1 MISHRKHEWRPFEDR
16 TGLEF
21 FCQKNDA
28 SLFMFASHSKKRPNN
43 LIIGRTYD
51 GHVLD
56 MIELEVQNY
65 KGLTEFKVPKISV
78 GNKPLI
84 VFSGEQFDVEFDYQ
98 RIKSL
103 LLDIFSGPKTDA
115 IRLSGI
121 EYVIKFLAIEG
132 RIHVRFFR
140 ISFKKSGT
148 KLPRV
153 ELDEMGPRVDF
164 VLRRT
169 ILASDDLYKR
179 ATAQPGQ
186 LKKKKVKNI
195 NKDQLGS
202 TFGRIHMERQDYG
215 KLQTRKLKGLKKD
228 NQEKIKKKRTHVPV
242 AEDNN
247 NEDNSNDVNSNDV
260 NSDDVNQ
267 LKSSIRNVDDGSA
280 QPRKKV
286 RFTVN

>member
-1 MISHRKHEWRPFEDR
+1 M
-16 TGLEF
+16 L
-21 FCQKNDA
+21 
-28 SLFMFASHSKKRPNN
+28 ASHSKKRPNN
-43 LIIGRTYD
+43 LIIGRTHD

-65 KGLTEFKVPKISV
+65 KGLAEFKVPKISV

-103 LLDIFSGPKTDA
+103 LLDVFSGPKTDA

-121 EYVIKFLAIEG
+121 EYVIQFLAIEG

-215 KLQTRKLKGLKKD
+215 KLQTRKLKGLKED
-228 NQEKIKKKRTHVPV
+228 NQEKMKKKRTHVPV
-242 AEDNN
+242 GEDNN
-247 NEDNSNDVNSNDV
+247 NEDDNNEGDSNDFNS
-260 NSDDVNQ
+260 SDVNQ
-267 LKSSIRNVDDGSA
+267 LKSSIRNVDDEPA
-280 QPRKKV
+280 QPKKKV
-286 RFTVN
+286 RFTIN